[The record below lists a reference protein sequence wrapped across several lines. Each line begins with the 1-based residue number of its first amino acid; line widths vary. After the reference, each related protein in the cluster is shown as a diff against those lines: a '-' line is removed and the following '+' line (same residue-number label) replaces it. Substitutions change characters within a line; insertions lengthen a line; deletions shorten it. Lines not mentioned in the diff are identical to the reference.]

1 MPRIL
6 TDEDCDAIVDAFLRR
21 LNQRVSAPPP
31 LPTPAPEPA
40 GKVERIAYSGQ
51 EVCDLLRIS
60 KTSLWRL
67 EKLGRITPIPGL
79 RHKLFAKV
87 ELDRFLSG
95 TSPTSW
101 DRPRKRTSR

>member
-1 MPRIL
+1 MPRTL

-21 LNQRVSAPPP
+21 LNQRTSMAPP
-31 LPTPAPEPA
+31 PTPAPEPVA
-40 GKVERIAYSGQ
+40 KVERIAYSGQ
-51 EVCDLLRIS
+51 EVCDLLKIS

-79 RHKLFAKV
+79 RHKLFARS

-101 DRPRKRTSR
+101 DRPRKRVTKP